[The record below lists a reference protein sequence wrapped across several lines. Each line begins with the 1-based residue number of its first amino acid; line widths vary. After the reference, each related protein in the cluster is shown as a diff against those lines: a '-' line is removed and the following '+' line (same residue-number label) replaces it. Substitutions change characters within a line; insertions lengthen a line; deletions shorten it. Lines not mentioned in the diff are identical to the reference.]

1 RELDGAA
8 EEFRAVGGDD
18 KTALEVFA
26 GRRRRA
32 IERRIDH
39 PLGRLAFSEAQPSG
53 ADVLQIEKEG
63 RTRDLLVAAFGR
75 THEPLVSL
83 GIVLDVGLDNAG
95 AADIETHCVSPFAL
109 RSFQKPKTSRPA
121 AR

>member
-1 RELDGAA
+1 
-8 EEFRAVGGDD
+8 
-18 KTALEVFA
+18 
-26 GRRRRA
+26 
-32 IERRIDH
+32 
-39 PLGRLAFSEAQPSG
+39 AFSEAQPSG

-121 AR
+121 ARAVGSDHQKLSKSGTISPASSRGSFESARKRP